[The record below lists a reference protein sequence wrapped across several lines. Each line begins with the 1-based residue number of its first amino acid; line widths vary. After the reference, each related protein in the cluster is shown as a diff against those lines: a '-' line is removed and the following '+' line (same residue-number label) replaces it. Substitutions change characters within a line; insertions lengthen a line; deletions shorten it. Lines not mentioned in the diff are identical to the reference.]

1 MMASTILQTGLD
13 NHVSLLNDYCVSEC
27 LSLKL

>member
-13 NHVSLLNDYCVSEC
+13 NHVSLLKYYCVSEC
-27 LSLKL
+27 LST